1 MLLVKKNTKGHTRGW
16 KQVVCSKNA
25 RMAVKQQFS
34 DDILVAL
41 QEGKGLRIRAGTG
54 QHRFIGIWVVV
65 VRDRIFVRSWSVKA
79 NGWYRT
85 FLNEPRGS
93 IQVGD
98 HKIAV
103 RAIRTKSEALR
114 DAIDRA
120 YLDKY
125 STAGAVK
132 YAKDLGS
139 AKSRATTIE
148 LVPLL

>member
-1 MLLVKKNTKGHTRGW
+1 MTSWLPCKRAK
-16 KQVVCSKNA
+16 VCAS
-25 RMAVKQQFS
+25 
-34 DDILVAL
+34 
-41 QEGKGLRIRAGTG
+41 GRAPASTAS
-54 QHRFIGIWVVV
+54 IGIWVVV

-125 STAGAVK
+125 STAGAIK